1 VFENVATMTPNEMQK
16 QILDLIHERR
26 IVEHLLENGES
37 APSKTCCP
45 EPLLRLIHGLPGSGK
60 TQVLRWLQSYFEE
73 VWSWTLGLEFVF
85 TAPLNSMASNI
96 GGSTIHSWGQIGFK
110 DRRGTLINCQQKSN
124 EEVPSMATQCE
135 AVRFLFID
143 EIEAAGAE
151 TLGSLENNLMSR
163 VSLRSPWRYKADGK
177 TVRPFAGVNVPV
189 VQSWLL
195 ERK

>member
-1 VFENVATMTPNEMQK
+1 
-16 QILDLIHERR
+16 
-26 IVEHLLENGES
+26 
-37 APSKTCCP
+37 
-45 EPLLRLIHGLPGSGK
+45 
-60 TQVLRWLQSYFEE
+60 
-73 VWSWTLGLEFVF
+73 
-85 TAPLNSMASNI
+85 MASNI

-135 AVRFLFID
+135 VVRFLFID

-163 VSLRSPWRYKADGK
+163 VSLRSQWRYKADGK

-195 ERK
+195 